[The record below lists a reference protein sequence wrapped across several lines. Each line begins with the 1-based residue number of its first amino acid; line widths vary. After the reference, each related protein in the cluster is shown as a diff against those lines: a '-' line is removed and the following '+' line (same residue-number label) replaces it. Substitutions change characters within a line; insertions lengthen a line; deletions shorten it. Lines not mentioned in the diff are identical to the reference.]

1 MIEALGKVLVLAAS
15 ALAAERARADAA
27 GRAEIDRLLAEAR
40 SLLDAGAIAREVADV
55 AERIDRG

>member
-1 MIEALGKVLVLAAS
+1 VIEALGKVLVLAAS